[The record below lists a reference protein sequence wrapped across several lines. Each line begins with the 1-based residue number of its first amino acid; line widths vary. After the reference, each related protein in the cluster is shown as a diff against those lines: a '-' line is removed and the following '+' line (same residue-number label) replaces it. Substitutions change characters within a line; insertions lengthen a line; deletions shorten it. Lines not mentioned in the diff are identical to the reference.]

1 LCFWMP
7 QLVRGLSDKEQK
19 TWGNKSISLGSWI
32 CGW

>member
-1 LCFWMP
+1 LFLWMP

-19 TWGNKSISLGSWI
+19 TWGNESIRLGSWI